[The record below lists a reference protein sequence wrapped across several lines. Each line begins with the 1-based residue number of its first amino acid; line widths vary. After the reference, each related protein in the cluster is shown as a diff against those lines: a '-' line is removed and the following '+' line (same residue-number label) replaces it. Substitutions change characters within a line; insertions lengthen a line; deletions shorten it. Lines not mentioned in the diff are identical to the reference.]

1 MQVSYLGY
9 SATPGLSAI
18 DYLLANELLTPR
30 GMFDQLIPETIVR
43 LPRVYISY
51 TLAKNLPDVGPP
63 PVEMAGHVTFG
74 SLNRLSKVTPRIF
87 EAWAGIVQRTP
98 GSKLLLHAD
107 AGRHLDA
114 VGARW
119 QQLGLS
125 LDRLEI
131 VHRIPLDRYFAQFN
145 RIDIALDPFPH
156 NGGKTTRDA
165 LIMGVPVVTMCGEL
179 PISRSRLR
187 TPASRV

>member
-1 MQVSYLGY
+1 M
-9 SATPGLSAI
+9 
-18 DYLLANELLTPR
+18 
-30 GMFDQLIPETIVR
+30 
-43 LPRVYISY
+43 
-51 TLAKNLPDVGPP
+51 
-63 PVEMAGHVTFG
+63 TFG
-74 SLNRLSKVTPRIF
+74 SLNRLYKVTPRVF
-87 EAWAGIVQRTP
+87 EGWATIVQRTP

-114 VGARW
+114 VRDRW

-131 VHRIPLDRYFAQFN
+131 VHRIALDQYFSQFN

-165 LIMGVPVVTMCGEL
+165 LIMGVPVVTLCGEL
-179 PISRSRLR
+179 PISRSSLSCLAPLGLKHLVAESVEQYVSIATNLASDLPTLAELR
-187 TPASRV
+187 RTLRPRMLASPLTDAAGYVADLEDAYRAMWRRWCGAC